1 MSANAKQ
8 GRVGID
14 LTQGSILRGLLIFAV
29 PIILTNLIQQL
40 YSLVDLIVIGQ
51 FMGNIGTVGVSTG
64 GEISDMLTPIAT
76 AFATAG
82 QIYIAQRAGA
92 KNEEKMRSAI
102 GTTITSMLLI
112 SLIFTV
118 GTLVFYHQIL
128 TLLNCPEEAFGQA
141 SAYMI
146 ITCIGMPFIFGY
158 NAVCG
163 VLRGLGESKAPMWF
177 IIIAAVSNIILD
189 IILVA
194 VFNLEAAGTAIAT
207 IAAQIASF
215 IAAAVYMVKHKEDL
229 NLELNLATF
238 KPNWEDF
245 KVIMSQ
251 AIPQALRSTLVRFGM
266 LWVNANVNAYG
277 MIPSGTNNVG
287 NKLQKFLDVGSTS
300 LAQASSA
307 MVGQN
312 LGARQTK
319 RAKQTVLYAFAS
331 SLVVSSVIA
340 LVCVIFPKPVF
351 RIFTTDLDVMEMGV
365 IYLRIMVFQ
374 FLLSAVTSSFQSMII
389 GCGHAPLNFTVGILD
404 GIVCKIGLSML
415 FAWTLGMGAIG
426 FFWGTALSRAI
437 PGVICVAYFFS
448 GRWETRKLLGEK
460 SSQRS

>member
-1 MSANAKQ
+1 M
-8 GRVGID
+8 GID
-14 LTQGSILRGLLIFAV
+14 LTEGSILRGLLVFAV

-51 FMGNIGTVGVSTG
+51 YMGNTGTVGVSTG

-102 GTTITSMLLI
+102 GTTITSMMLI
-112 SLIFTV
+112 SLIFTF
-118 GTLVFYHQIL
+118 GTLILYHQIL
-128 TLLNCPEEAFGQA
+128 TWLNCPEEAFGQA
-141 SAYMI
+141 TAYMI

-163 VLRGLGESKAPMWF
+163 VLRGLGESKAPLWF

-207 IAAQIASF
+207 VAAQIASF
-215 IAAAVYMVKHKEDL
+215 AASAVYLYKHREQL
-229 NLELNLATF
+229 GLEMNLASF
-238 KPNWEDF
+238 KINGDDL
-245 KVIMSQ
+245 KVLMAQ

-266 LWVNANVNAYG
+266 LWVNAEVNAYG

-300 LAQASSA
+300 LAQASSS

-312 LGARQTK
+312 LGAGK
-319 RAKQTVLYAFAS
+319 KDRAKQTVLCTFVS
-331 SLVVSSVIA
+331 SLILSAVIA

-351 RIFTTDLDVMEMGV
+351 RIFTTDADVIEMGV
-365 IYLRIMVFQ
+365 TYLQIMVFQ
-374 FLLSAVTSSFQSMII
+374 FLLSALTASFQSMVI
-389 GCGHAPLNFTVGILD
+389 GCGNAPLNFVIGILD
-404 GIVCKIGLSML
+404 GLACKIGLSVL
-415 FAWTLGMGAIG
+415 FAWVLNMGVIG
-426 FFWGTALSRAI
+426 FFWGTALSRLI
-437 PGVICVAYFFS
+437 PGIICVAYFVS
-448 GRWETRKLLGEK
+448 GKWKTRKLLGEK
-460 SSQRS
+460 GPRR

>member
-1 MSANAKQ
+1 M
-8 GRVGID
+8 GLD
-14 LTQGSILRGLLIFAV
+14 LTEGSILRGLLVFAV

-51 FMGNIGTVGVSTG
+51 FMGNTGTVGVSTG

-92 KNEEKMRSAI
+92 KNAEKMRSAI
-102 GTTITSMLLI
+102 GTTITSMMLI
-112 SLIFTV
+112 SLIFTF
-118 GTLVFYHQIL
+118 GTLIFYHQIL
-128 TLLNCPEEAFGQA
+128 DWLNCPEEAFGQA
-141 SAYMI
+141 TAYMI

-177 IIIAAVSNIILD
+177 ICVAAVSNIILD
-189 IILVA
+189 LILVA
-194 VFNLEAAGTAIAT
+194 GFDLQAAGTAIAT
-207 IAAQIASF
+207 VAAQLASF
-215 IAAAVYMVKHKEDL
+215 IAAAVYMVKHKEEL
-229 NLELNLATF
+229 GLELNLATF
-238 KPNWEDF
+238 RIDMDDL
-245 KVIMSQ
+245 KVIMAQ

-300 LAQASSA
+300 LAQASSS

-312 LGARQTK
+312 LGARK
-319 RAKQTVLYAFAS
+319 PDRAKKTVLYAFGS
-331 SLVVSSVIA
+331 SLVISALIA

-351 RIFTTDLDVMEMGV
+351 RIFTTDAGVIEMGV

-374 FLLSAVTSSFQSMII
+374 FLLSALTASFQSMVI
-389 GCGHAPLNFTVGILD
+389 GCGNAPLNFVIGILD
-404 GIVCKIGLSML
+404 GLACKIGLSIL
-415 FAWTLGMGAIG
+415 FAWVLDMGAVG

-437 PGVICVAYFFS
+437 PGVICVAYFLS
-448 GRWETRKLLGEK
+448 GKWATRKLLGEK
-460 SSQRS
+460 GARR

>member
-1 MSANAKQ
+1 M
-8 GRVGID
+8 GID
-14 LTQGSILRGLLIFAV
+14 LTEGSILKGLLVFAV

-51 FMGNIGTVGVSTG
+51 YMGNTGTVGVSTG

-102 GTTITSMLLI
+102 GTTITSMMLI
-112 SLIFTV
+112 SLIFTF
-118 GTLVFYHQIL
+118 GTLILYHQIL
-128 TLLNCPEEAFGQA
+128 TWLNCPEEAFGQA
-141 SAYMI
+141 AAYMI

-163 VLRGLGESKAPMWF
+163 VLRGLGESKAPLWF
-177 IIIAAVSNIILD
+177 IIIAAVSNIVLD

-194 VFNLEAAGTAIAT
+194 AFHLEAAGTAIAT
-207 IAAQIASF
+207 VAAQIASF
-215 IAAAVYMVKHKEDL
+215 AASAVYLYKHREQL
-229 NLELNLATF
+229 GLEMNLASF
-238 KPNWEDF
+238 KMNKDDL
-245 KVIMSQ
+245 KVLMAQ

-266 LWVNANVNAYG
+266 LWVNACVNDYG

-300 LAQASSA
+300 LAQASSS

-312 LGARQTK
+312 LGAGEKK
-319 RAKQTVLYAFAS
+319 RAKQTVLYAFVS
-331 SLVVSSVIA
+331 SLILSSVIA

-351 RIFTTDLDVMEMGV
+351 RIFTTDADVIEMGV
-365 IYLRIMVFQ
+365 IYLQIMVFQ
-374 FLLSAVTSSFQSMII
+374 FLLSALTASFQSMVI
-389 GCGHAPLNFTVGILD
+389 GCGNAPLNFVIGILD
-404 GIVCKIGLSML
+404 GLACKIGLSVL
-415 FAWTLGMGAIG
+415 FAWVLDMGVIG

-437 PGVICVAYFFS
+437 PGVICVAYFLS
-448 GRWETRKLLGEK
+448 GKWATRRLLGEK
-460 SSQRS
+460 GPKRS